1 MRRDLDLIRTILLAV
16 EAAPAGTM
24 IRNTNI
30 EAPGFE
36 PVAVSE
42 HVQLLTDAGYLD
54 ANISAELNPSRPRE
68 CHIHGLTW
76 QGHDYLDTVRSP
88 EIWMNTKQA
97 LAKAGGSAALEVVK
111 QVASALMK
119 QQLGLPG

>member
-76 QGHDYLDTVRSP
+76 DTTISTRCAAPRSGRKRNSPWPRREAVRLLR
-88 EIWMNTKQA
+88 W
-97 LAKAGGSAALEVVK
+97 
-111 QVASALMK
+111 
-119 QQLGLPG
+119 